1 MPENRQKGIRM
12 SKRLTVNYQ
21 KKPIYD
27 IVIETSFENLASE
40 MQNIG
45 CIKRKI
51 CIVTDTNVGPVY
63 KEELSQIL
71 SAFSLEVISFEIE
84 AGESSKTLENVK
96 KLYELLIRHKF
107 ERRDLLLAL
116 GGGVVGDLTGFA
128 AATYL
133 RGIDFIQIPTSL
145 LAQVDSSIGGKTGVD
160 FDSYKNMVGA
170 FHQPK
175 LVYMNLNTIRT
186 LPPRQYIAG
195 IGEILKHG
203 LIKSDSYYEWVITNM
218 YEIFEQELPVLEDM
232 IYKSCNIKRIVVEKD
247 PLEKGERALLN
258 FGHTIGHAIEKLM
271 DFKLLHGECVAVG
284 SLAAAHISWKRG
296 LLNNE
301 EFFEIRDM
309 FVGFSLPISVEGLNT
324 DEILAVMKSDKK
336 MESGQIKFVLLNSI
350 GKAFVDKTVS
360 EEELRA
366 AIDFINLTDEIAME
380 D

>member
-51 CIVTDTNVGPVY
+51 CIVTDTNVGSVY